1 MGMNVPFVADAALQP
16 SAFNLKRL
24 IIVIFKKY
32 RIDWMV
38 RPHLAGVVPLILFAA
53 VMLLLF
59 TRQQE
64 SAIRSLLQTR
74 AESLAFIIDRTVGE
88 QAALLRG
95 LATSGTLDRGDLAAF
110 RLEAERLW
118 RIHPEWY
125 TLVLTDRH
133 GPVFNLRIPEGTP
146 LPPLADPAS
155 LKQVWESRKFAVGNH
170 PRAYITVR
178 VPVLRQGRV
187 VHTLVAVI
195 HAQLLENIIVAS
207 TDTREWD
214 VVVRR
219 PRGRDHRLVHPGP
232 RTEGLSV
239 AFGPAAGDPKILPR
253 ATTLRITCFHPLHQL
268 AHPCSG
274 PDRRPRK
281 AVPDETHDR
290 LPGRLGGGPSD
301 DFPGVEPERGP
312 ERPPGNSG
320 S

>member
-95 LATSGTLDRGDLAAF
+95 LATSDTLDRGDLAAF
-110 RLEAERLW
+110 RREAERLW

-146 LPPLADPAS
+146 LPPWP
-155 LKQVWESRKFAVGNH
+155 
-170 PRAYITVR
+170 T
-178 VPVLRQGRV
+178 
-187 VHTLVAVI
+187 
-195 HAQLLENIIVAS
+195 
-207 TDTREWD
+207 
-214 VVVRR
+214 R
-219 PRGRDHRLVHPGP
+219 PR
-232 RTEGLSV
+232 
-239 AFGPAAGDPKILPR
+239 
-253 ATTLRITCFHPLHQL
+253 
-268 AHPCSG
+268 
-274 PDRRPRK
+274 
-281 AVPDETHDR
+281 
-290 LPGRLGGGPSD
+290 
-301 DFPGVEPERGP
+301 
-312 ERPPGNSG
+312 
-320 S
+320 